1 MARIMKS
8 IIGGLTAPL
17 KLVGQESQEAER
29 LTGEADTRHHSSEE
43 DEDSFDTN
51 SNYSHLSPPSR
62 RGVLSKWT
70 NYLHGWQDRF
80 FNVSDGIMAYFK
92 SEFDTN
98 FGCRGS
104 VSLQKATVTVSVN
117 ARRRWLLTDVTYR

>member
-1 MARIMKS
+1 MARFMKT

-17 KLVGQESQEAER
+17 KLVGQESQDSEKLTETNEA
-29 LTGEADTRHHSSEE
+29 LNSSEE
-43 DEDSFDTN
+43 DEEDSFETN
-51 SNYSHLSPPSR
+51 STYSHHSPPSR

-92 SEFDTN
+92 SEMDTN
-98 FGCRGS
+98 YGCRGS
-104 VSLQKATVTVSVN
+104 VSLQKATVTVRSRVFM
-117 ARRRWLLTDVTYR
+117 RVFRFYGV